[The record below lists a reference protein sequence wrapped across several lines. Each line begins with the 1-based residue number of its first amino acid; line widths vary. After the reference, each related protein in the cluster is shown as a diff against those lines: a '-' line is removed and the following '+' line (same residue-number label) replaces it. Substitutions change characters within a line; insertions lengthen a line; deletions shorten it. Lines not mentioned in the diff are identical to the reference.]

1 MTLRVLLVDDHEMVR
16 AGLRAVLEL
25 EEGLEVSGE
34 AGSGEEA
41 VARIELGCP
50 VDVVLL
56 DVVMP
61 GLGGV
66 ETCREIMDR
75 RPDVKVLMLTSFADE
90 EAVLSSLMAGAS
102 GYLLKNVGRADLAR
116 AIRCVAEGKKLLDP
130 GITEKVTRK
139 LVQLMSRSGPDGEE
153 GPLSPRERDILRL
166 VARGCTN
173 RQIAQDLCLAEK
185 TARNYVSKIL
195 DKLGLTRRSE
205 AAAWAVKQGLLGD

>member
-1 MTLRVLLVDDHEMVR
+1 MSLRVLLVDDHEMVR
-16 AGLRAVLEL
+16 TGLRTVLEL
-25 EEGLEVSGE
+25 EEGLEIAGE

-41 VARIELGCP
+41 LARLDLEP

-66 ETCREIMDR
+66 ETCREIRDR
-75 RPDVKVLMLTSFADE
+75 HPGVKVLMLTSFADE

-116 AIRCVAEGKKLLDP
+116 AVHVVAEGKELLDP
-130 GITEKVTRK
+130 AVTEKVTRK
-139 LVQLMSRSGPDGEE
+139 LVELMTRGGPEGEE
-153 GPLSPRERDILRL
+153 GPLSPRELDILRL

-173 RQIAQDLCLAEK
+173 RQIAEELDLAEK
-185 TARNYVSKIL
+185 TARNYVSRIL
-195 DKLGLTRRSE
+195 DKLGLARRSE
-205 AAAWAVKQGLLGD
+205 AAAWAARQGLD

>member
-1 MTLRVLLVDDHEMVR
+1 MSLRVLLVDDHEMVR
-16 AGLRAVLEL
+16 AGLRTVLEL
-25 EEGLEVSGE
+25 EEGLEIAGE

-41 VARIELGCP
+41 LARLDLAP

-66 ETCREIMDR
+66 ETCREIRDR
-75 RPDVKVLMLTSFADE
+75 HPDVKVLMLTSFADE

-102 GYLLKNVGRADLAR
+102 GYLLKNVGRADLVR
-116 AIRCVAEGKKLLDP
+116 AVHVVAAGKELLDP
-130 GITEKVTRK
+130 AVTEKVTRK
-139 LVQLMSRSGPDGEE
+139 LVELMTRGGPEGEE

-173 RQIAQDLCLAEK
+173 RQIAEELDLAEK

-195 DKLGLTRRSE
+195 DKLGLARRSE
-205 AAAWAVKQGLLGD
+205 AAAWAAKQGLD

>member
-1 MTLRVLLVDDHEMVR
+1 MSLRVLLVDDHEMVR
-16 AGLRAVLEL
+16 AGLRTVLEL
-25 EEGLEVSGE
+25 EEGLEVAGE

-41 VARIELGCP
+41 LARLDLSP

-66 ETCREIMDR
+66 ETCREIRDR
-75 RPDVKVLMLTSFADE
+75 HPAVKVLMLTSFADE

-102 GYLLKNVGRADLAR
+102 GYLLKNVGRADLVR
-116 AIRCVAEGKKLLDP
+116 AVQVVAEGKELLDP
-130 GITEKVTRK
+130 AVTEKVTRK
-139 LVQLMSRSGPDGEE
+139 LVELMTRGGPEGEE

-173 RQIAQDLCLAEK
+173 RQIAEELDLAEK

-195 DKLGLTRRSE
+195 DKLGLARRSE
-205 AAAWAVKQGLLGD
+205 AAAWAAKQGLD